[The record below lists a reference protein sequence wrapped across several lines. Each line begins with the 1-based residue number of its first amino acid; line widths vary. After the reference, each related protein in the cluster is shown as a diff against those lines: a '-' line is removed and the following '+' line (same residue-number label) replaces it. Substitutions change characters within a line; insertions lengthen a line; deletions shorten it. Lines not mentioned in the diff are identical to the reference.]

1 MERCFL
7 GVLIISAFIFSAAT
21 SISGDI
27 LGSFPAKTNMI
38 VRMDMEKL
46 RGNSIYASMK
56 EKNIE
61 PYNSVCEKFCKE
73 WWLSEN

>member
-46 RGNSIYASMK
+46 RMNFENVDSTVTVRIS
-56 EKNIE
+56 
-61 PYNSVCEKFCKE
+61 
-73 WWLSEN
+73 LSEATLNSKIEKKNL